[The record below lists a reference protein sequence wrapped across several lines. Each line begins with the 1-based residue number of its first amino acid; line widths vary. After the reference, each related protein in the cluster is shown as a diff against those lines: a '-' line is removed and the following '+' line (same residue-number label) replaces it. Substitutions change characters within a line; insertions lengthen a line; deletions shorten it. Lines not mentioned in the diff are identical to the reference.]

1 MFTSWMDC
9 TTIESLR
16 SQLDE
21 ELHYHLD
28 WLLDLDLGPVDTG
41 SAGKAVKQSLERLR
55 QRYLKEDQAGRLE
68 TWSPPKPNSEA
79 NPDSGDLEGAI
90 VEVNKRLRKSYH
102 TA

>member
-1 MFTSWMDC
+1 M
-9 TTIESLR
+9 ESLR
-16 SQLDE
+16 RQLDE

-28 WLLDLDLGPVDTG
+28 RLLDLDLGPVDTG

-68 TWSPPKPNSEA
+68 TWSPPKPDSGG

-90 VEVNKRLRKSYH
+90 VEVNKRLRKSYQ
-102 TA
+102 TG